1 MFEDED
7 REFHENNR
15 ENDYHDDAYDRM
27 NEDDQRTSQE
37 MWEDD
42 GQESVKEDPQRG
54 IRIVG
59 VVRVIRIIRMLRF
72 RMSRFTVQRGCH
84 RLSKGLPGLQFRRFC
99 LV

>member
-42 GQESVKEDPQRG
+42 GQESVKEDPQSG
-54 IRIVG
+54 WVENHPNAQIPDEPVHGSAGMHFPEEIP
-59 VVRVIRIIRMLRF
+59 
-72 RMSRFTVQRGCH
+72 S
-84 RLSKGLPGLQFRRFC
+84 GLTM
-99 LV
+99 